1 MSQQESSN
9 PQKFKNPAG
18 NLLLGFIVIAVGF
31 GLLLHKLDFVF
42 FPHWVFSWKMLL
54 IVIGLIIGAKQKFS
68 AGPGWLIMILVGT
81 FFLLDDITSY
91 HWHLYQYGLPVGII
105 VIGLYILFRSVMK
118 PANRGTDPWG
128 RRNRGWENFENPSSG
143 NPTEDQKKTTMN
155 SGEDFLNITTL
166 FGGIKKRVFSKN
178 FRGGDI
184 SNFFGGTELDFT
196 QADIKEG
203 HEAFLDITQMFGGVK
218 LIVPA
223 NWTIK
228 SDMVAI
234 LGGYDDKRVNNP
246 ALSEDSM
253 KVLRLDGT
261 CILGGVEI
269 KSY

>member
-1 MSQQESSN
+1 MRQQESNN
-9 PQKFKNPAG
+9 PQKFRNPAG

-31 GLLLHKLDFVF
+31 GLLLHKLDFIF

-118 PANRGTDPWG
+118 PSNRGTDPWG
-128 RRNRGWENFENPSSG
+128 RKNRGWRNFENPESDTTS
-143 NPTEDQKKTTMN
+143 EEQKKTMS

-166 FGGIKKRVFSKN
+166 FGGIKKRVFSKA
-178 FRGGDI
+178 FRGGDVT
-184 SNFFGGTELDFT
+184 NFFGGTELDFT

-203 HEAFLDITQMFGGVK
+203 QEAFLDITQMFGGVK

-223 NWTIK
+223 NWIIK
-228 SDMVAI
+228 SDMVTI
-234 LGGYDDKRVNNP
+234 LGGLDDKRMSQ
-246 ALSEDSM
+246 ATTSENSN